1 MMEPIDIAYD
11 VIAGVSI
18 GAINA
23 ALFSIYKRGDEKE
36 AIQNLLNLW
45 QTKSVI
51 DFWRPWETFSYL
63 AMLWKPSLVDNTKM
77 INAMID
83 EMVGRKFEKMINIIS
98 VDLNTGDIIIF
109 DESTPVEKQPFVM
122 VATSSI
128 PGVFPPEETVI

>member
-45 QTKSVI
+45 
-51 DFWRPWETFSYL
+51 
-63 AMLWKPSLVDNTKM
+63 
-77 INAMID
+77 
-83 EMVGRKFEKMINIIS
+83 
-98 VDLNTGDIIIF
+98 
-109 DESTPVEKQPFVM
+109 
-122 VATSSI
+122 
-128 PGVFPPEETVI
+128 